1 MVCILPNGLPDQ
13 ARLQLQGGTD
23 RFEVVRR
30 FGFNAFAVQLNSLP
44 AELQNILPPTDSR
57 LREDLQAVERGE
69 YSKAFTS
76 PPPELTLLDN
86 LRQGVPCLFISDS
99 AFAAEQLQAI

>member
-1 MVCILPNGLPDQ
+1 MVYLIRRDFNYRVVLTGLNLYAD
-13 ARLQLQGGTD
+13 L
-23 RFEVVRR
+23 
-30 FGFNAFAVQLNSLP
+30 GFNAFAVQLNSLP

-76 PPPELTLLDN
+76 PPELTLLDK
-86 LRQGVPCLFISDS
+86 LRQGVPCLFISVS
-99 AFAAEQLQAI
+99 AFAAKRLQAI